1 MSSELYDTQHL
12 YDLLP
17 EIYRVRD
24 AERGYPLRDLVHI
37 LAREARVVARDIERL
52 HDNSFVETAEPW
64 AVHYLGELLG
74 VRGLRPDRAVS
85 PRAEVANTLSYRRRK
100 GTAAVLEQL
109 ARDVTGHPARVV
121 EAFQLLAWSQFIPNH
136 VRIRALATA
145 NIRKADTMA
154 WVGGP
159 FDRAAHSVNIGRPQ
173 PREGLHNISNIGLFL
188 FRLKSLPQ
196 LLTTPS
202 EEDAALGRF
211 RFSPLGA
218 DAPLFSHPQ
227 AETGPASIAEES
239 HVPVPIRRR
248 ALHADLGTGEHP
260 GPNALY
266 VGPGRSIAVWVPE
279 ANPADGWRPLDAFY
293 VTANL
298 DPWDRA
304 ISPNPGPDNPAVG
317 VVAIDPVLGRLRFED
332 PTQVPMANG
341 EPNFRLGCY
350 HGFADTLGGGQY
362 DRSPLADVSTIPDDA
377 EHLLPV
383 GAGATFEQ
391 LGPALLQAWPADG
404 DRLIEILDSRTYRV
418 SLTEITIPAGRRLV
432 VRAVDRQR
440 PTVILDNPVDIVG
453 GAGSRLEID
462 GLWISGHGLTV
473 VSPPAGGDGL
483 DGLHLRHTTLV
494 PGHSLQADG
503 SPSHP
508 GAVSLRIE
516 TNETET
522 TIEESILGGLRN
534 APEAQVDLVGS
545 ILDVSDPQGSV
556 AYGGLG
562 PDQRFGGPLTVRQ
575 CTIFGRIHTAELT
588 LGENSIL
595 LGTVIA
601 ERRQQGCVRF
611 SWVPLGS
618 RVPRRYRC
626 RPEVPE
632 GASSVEAR
640 RLENRQ
646 RPFFTSSQY
655 GRPAYA
661 QLHWR
666 APEVIH
672 RGADNGSEMG
682 VFCRLQWPLREDD
695 LRLRLDE
702 YLPAA
707 LEAGIFYAT

>member
-1 MSSELYDTQHL
+1 MSNELYNAEHL

-17 EIYRVRD
+17 DIYRHRD
-24 AERGYPLRDLVHI
+24 AEHGYPLRDLVTI

-85 PRAEVANTLSYRRRK
+85 PRAEVANTLAYRRRK

-136 VRIRALATA
+136 VRHRALATA
-145 NIRKADTMA
+145 NIRHADAMA
-154 WVGGP
+154 LVDGP
-159 FDRAAHSVNIGRPQ
+159 FDGAAHSVDIGRPE
-173 PREGLHNISNIGLFL
+173 PREGLHNIPSVGLFL

-196 LLTTPS
+196 LLTSPS
-202 EEDAALGRF
+202 VEDANLGYF
-211 RFSPLGA
+211 RFSTLGA

-227 AETGPASIAEES
+227 AETGPASIAEER
-239 HVPVPIRRR
+239 HVPVAIRRR
-248 ALHADLGTGEHP
+248 ALHADLGTGEDP
-260 GPNALY
+260 GPDELY

-293 VTANL
+293 VAAHL

-304 ISPNPGPDNPAVG
+304 ISGNPGPDNPPAG

-332 PTQVPMANG
+332 PTQVPVDDNG
-341 EPNFRLGCY
+341 DPVFRLGSY
-350 HGFADTLGGGQY
+350 HGFSDTLGGGQY
-362 DRSPLADVSTIPDDA
+362 DRSPLSDISTIPDDP
-377 EHLLPV
+377 EHRLRV
-383 GAGATFEQ
+383 GDDGDFDQ

-404 DRLIEILDSRTYRV
+404 DRLIDILDSQTYR
-418 SLTEITIPAGRRLV
+418 LTLTDIEIPAGRRLV
-432 VRAVDRQR
+432 LRAADRRR
-440 PTVILDNPVDIVG
+440 PTVVLENPVEIVG

-483 DGLHLRHTTLV
+483 DTLHLRHTTLV

-503 SPSHP
+503 APASP

-516 TNETET
+516 TDETEAT
-522 TIEESILGGLRN
+522 LEQCILGGIRT
-534 APEAQVDLVGS
+534 APETRVELLDSIVDVH
-545 ILDVSDPQGSV
+545 DPE
-556 AYGGLG
+556 APAFAGLG
-562 PDQRFGGPLTVRQ
+562 PSRRFGGPLTVRQ
-575 CTIFGRIHTAELT
+575 CTVFGRIDTAELA
-588 LGENSIL
+588 LGENSIF
-595 LGTVIA
+595 LGPVIA
-601 ERRQQGCVRF
+601 ERRQVGCVRF

-626 RPEVPE
+626 RPQIPD
-632 GASSVEAR
+632 GTPSDQAR
-640 RLENRQ
+640 RLESRE
-646 RPFFTSSQY
+646 RPILTSSRY

-661 QLHWR
+661 QLHRR
-666 APEVIH
+666 AAEVIR

-695 LRLRLDE
+695 LRLRMNE
-702 YLPAA
+702 YLPAT
-707 LEAGIFYAT
+707 LEAGFFYGT